1 MSPRRGTPAFSDTH
15 KIGVRFYLLRRRATY
30 SECQRHGI
38 DGDEVHRRLA
48 LFSLGPN
55 VDDAIEKAREAIRPH
70 LDDIVAGF
78 YEYLGSFPELDA
90 LLGESERT
98 ARLRVTQRAYLE
110 TLGSDRATLGYFES
124 RLRIG
129 RVHERVGLPPSHY
142 LAAYS
147 QLILLIGHHI
157 ASRLPPAEVSETC
170 LIVQRLFWLDTD
182 LAMMAYHGTRHDAV
196 IDSVSRDPLTG
207 VASRSVLM
215 ARLAEECERA
225 ERFSRPVSVV
235 FVDLDGFKIINDE
248 AGHETGDRIL
258 AVIGD
263 CIRTSVRPSDVV
275 GRYGGDEF
283 VIGIV
288 EGTVQAA
295 RDIAERI
302 SAQISLRLAEEPR
315 RPTASF
321 GVAFRRS
328 GEAADALVHRADIA
342 MYAAKRAGKNQ
353 IAVEPPDET

>member
-1 MSPRRGTPAFSDTH
+1 M
-15 KIGVRFYLLRRRATY
+15 
-30 SECQRHGI
+30 
-38 DGDEVHRRLA
+38 
-48 LFSLGPN
+48 
-55 VDDAIEKAREAIRPH
+55 DDLVEQAREAMRPD
-70 LDDIVAGF
+70 LDAIVAAF
-78 YEYLGSFPELDA
+78 YDYLGAVPELA
-90 LLGESERT
+90 VLLVDGERT
-98 ARLRVTQRAYLE
+98 ARLRITQRAYLA
-110 TLGSDRATLGYFES
+110 TLGSGRETLGYFES

-129 RVHERVGLPPSHY
+129 RVHERVGLAPSYY

-147 QLILLIGHHI
+147 QLLLLIGQHI
-157 ASRLPPAEVSETC
+157 ASRVGPAEVSKTC
-170 LIVQRLFWLDTD
+170 QIVQRLFWLDAD

-207 VASRSVLM
+207 VASRSFLL
-215 ARLAEECERA
+215 ARLTEECDRA
-225 ERFSRPVSVV
+225 ERFSRPFSVV

-258 AVIGD
+258 SVIGD
-263 CIRTSVRPSDVV
+263 CIRTSVRPSDIV

-288 EGTVQAA
+288 EGNMQAA
-295 RDIAERI
+295 RDIADRI
-302 SAQISLRLAEEPR
+302 SAQIAARLADEPR

-328 GEAADALVHRADIA
+328 GEAADALVHRADLA

-353 IAVEPPDET
+353 IAIDETDHGE

>member
-1 MSPRRGTPAFSDTH
+1 MA
-15 KIGVRFYLLRRRATY
+15 A
-30 SECQRHGI
+30 
-38 DGDEVHRRLA
+38 
-48 LFSLGPN
+48 
-55 VDDAIEKAREAIRPH
+55 
-70 LDDIVAGF
+70 F
-78 YEYLGSFPELDA
+78 YEYLGTVPELA
-90 LLGESERT
+90 GLLGDGERT
-98 ARLRVTQRAYLE
+98 ARLRITQRAYLE
-110 TLGSDRATLGYFES
+110 TLGSGRETLGYFES

-129 RVHERVGLPPSHY
+129 RVHERVGLSPSHY
-142 LAAYS
+142 LGAYS
-147 QLILLIGHHI
+147 QLLLLIGQHLS
-157 ASRLPPAEVSETC
+157 SRVSAEEVFQTC
-170 LIVQRLFWLDTD
+170 VIIQRLFWLDAD

-207 VASRSVLM
+207 VASRSFLM
-215 ARLAEECERA
+215 ARLAEECDRA
-225 ERFSRPVSVV
+225 ERFSRPFSVV

-248 AGHETGDRIL
+248 TGHETGDRIL

-263 CIRTSVRPSDVV
+263 CIRTSVRPSDIV

-288 EGTVQAA
+288 EGNMQAA
-295 RDIAERI
+295 RDIADRI
-302 SAQISLRLAEEPR
+302 SAQIAARLAEEPR

-353 IAVEPPDET
+353 LAVDSAEDE